1 MKYDILNAADNPSR
15 KQYCPLIIREKL
27 LMAFHSKSLSK
38 YMQSLGD
45 EVDIE
50 FLGLT
55 HDEQR
60 NLYFRDVAV
69 CRNEQRYI
77 IARTTIPE
85 NSYTFFEQRFSIANQ
100 FPLGYF
106 LFFGQGNIRTS
117 FKLVFL
123 NNPPVWFLNFYPN
136 IKFVILRSSRWQM
149 NQYYHLDLEEIFI

>member
-1 MKYDILNAADNPSR
+1 MKYDILNAADNPAR
-15 KQYCPLIIREKL
+15 KQFCPLIIREKL
-27 LMAFHSKSLSK
+27 LMAYHSKSLSK
-38 YMQSLGD
+38 YMQFLGD

-85 NSYTFFEQRFSIANQ
+85 NSYMFFEQRFSIANQ

-117 FKLVFL
+117 FKLLFS
-123 NNPPVWFLNFYPN
+123 NNPPAWFLSIYPN
-136 IKFVILRSSRWQM
+136 IKFVMLRCSRWQM
-149 NQYYHLDLEEIFI
+149 NQNYQLDLEEVFI